1 VRRALPGEAVERD
14 VGEAVPES
22 TASVE
27 VCSVVEVVSV
37 RPSVGSPKELD
48 ASPTA
53 SPVVSTTSLTASS
66 EVWSGT
72 LRAPAQGTTDANAVE
87 RSKETSH
94 FMAQPRVDCE
104 RLPVLPAGKRIH

>member
-1 VRRALPGEAVERD
+1 LPGEAVEAD
-14 VGEAVPES
+14 VPPEAVPES

-37 RPSVGSPKELD
+37 RLPVGSLKEPD
-48 ASPTA
+48 TSPTA
-53 SPVVSTTSLTASS
+53 SPVVSTASPTGSS

-94 FMAQPRVDCE
+94 FMAKPRVDLVNAYPPFW
-104 RLPVLPAGKRIH
+104 RANGFH